1 VGTVNSL
8 RCPAGW
14 LLTLALLTSFCC
26 HPPARA
32 DEMQREALIKAAIVY
47 KLAKFVE
54 WPGASFADA
63 GSPLRLC
70 MLGTTPLADALRA
83 AEGRAVHGHPITVG
97 QVDDPGRVDAC
108 HIVYIANDQQHRLPA
123 LLALFDGRPVLSISE
138 IDGFAD
144 NGGVIG
150 IVRRGTRLGF
160 QVNLG
165 SARRAGLLVSAPLLE
180 LAEVV
185 GRDL

>member
-1 VGTVNSL
+1 VGAVTCL

-14 LLTLALLTSFCC
+14 LLTLALLTSLCC
-26 HPPARA
+26 HPPAEA
-32 DEMQREALIKAAIVY
+32 DEMQREAMIKAAIVY

-54 WPGASFADA
+54 WPDASFAHA
-63 GSPLRLC
+63 GSTLRLC
-70 MLGTTPLADALRA
+70 MIGTTPLVDALRA
-83 AEGRAVHGHPITVG
+83 AEGRSVHGHPITVG
-97 QVDDPGRVDAC
+97 QVDDPGRVDGC
-108 HIVYIANDQQHRLPA
+108 HVVYIANDQQHQLPA
-123 LLALFDGRPVLSISE
+123 LLARFGGRPVLSISE

-144 NGGVIG
+144 HGGVIG
-150 IVRRGTRLGF
+150 LVRRGTRLGF

-165 SARRAGLLVSAPLLE
+165 NARRAGLVVSAPLLE